1 MHAHWGPWMVHKVA
15 HAGNRVLAACD
26 YVGESIAAFLGITTP
41 KYSYELE
48 QSKRMQEE
56 KAKAEKE
63 EKEVGGW
70 MQNVNDSIGAQGD
83 IGLSAVATQQQQ
95 PMAAGQKA

>member
-1 MHAHWGPWMVHKVA
+1 MVHKVLQT
-15 HAGNRVLAACD
+15 GNTMLAACD

-48 QSKRMQEE
+48 QFKKMQEE

-70 MQNVNDSIGAQGD
+70 MEAAQKEPVNEVGLNSITAEQGA
-83 IGLSAVATQQQQ
+83 
-95 PMAAGQKA
+95 KKF